1 MNRFIA
7 LSLLL
12 LAAACHPTYGHVD
25 LTLYSSP
32 PVPVRVESDEVEL
45 PVGVAVAIDVE
56 PKSGNDYEY
65 FKDDEVTLDT
75 EDRQILRVDPT
86 ENPRRFVLTGV
97 KAGQTCVVVE
107 VFGEREECIPA
118 TVLAAQ

>member
-1 MNRFIA
+1 MNRIIA

-12 LAAACHPTYGHVD
+12 LAAACHPTYGRVD

>member
-1 MNRFIA
+1 MNRLIA

-12 LAAACHPTYGHVD
+12 LAACHPTYGHVE